1 MNIRPETI
9 KLLGENIVSKLL
21 DMGLGNDFLEFET
34 KSKGNKNKNKQVGLH
49 QTEKLLHS
57 KGNDQQNEKA
67 TYRMVENIC
76 KSYI

>member
-1 MNIRPETI
+1 M
-9 KLLGENIVSKLL
+9 SKLL

-57 KGNDQQNEKA
+57 TGNDQPNEKA

-76 KSYI
+76 KSYT